1 MVQDRALVPEWELAL
16 REAAHR
22 LEVGDTQAP
31 VHRLEAGHTVEARLR
46 SMDYRIVHRKKP
58 REHW

>member
-1 MVQDRALVPEWELAL
+1 MVRDRVLVPEWEP
-16 REAAHR
+16 E
-22 LEVGDTQAP
+22 LEGMPEP
-31 VHRLEAGHTVEARLR
+31 VHRLEAGYTVEARLH